1 MFPVSQGKLI
11 WQCYLFGSGQHGT
24 VSSWHSVSLSG
35 TPIYAV
41 RILMHFQA
49 LLHERWQAFDFNLK
63 WTDTVVWP
71 HWTAWSWIVTVINLW
86 SRTSSCWWWMQQV
99 IQNYSKEPSW
109 VGHFWFNKFLKFRSL
124 EPKENL
130 NDQIMNYKL
139 CSCIMARFSSSPAF
153 KNYFRHKNMTH
164 CTGSVWFI
172 VFVIMKKNSLNLTFL
187 NLFLFL
193 VSFSD

>member
-1 MFPVSQGKLI
+1 MELI
-11 WQCYLFGSGQHGT
+11 
-24 VSSWHSVSLSG
+24 
-35 TPIYAV
+35 
-41 RILMHFQA
+41 
-49 LLHERWQAFDFNLK
+49 LK
-63 WTDTVVWP
+63 WTDIVFLP

-139 CSCIMARFSSSPAF
+139 CSCIMQTWHVFQIFQLFKKFSCRKYDSSHW
-153 KNYFRHKNMTH
+153 K
-164 CTGSVWFI
+164 
-172 VFVIMKKNSLNLTFL
+172 SLIYRRNQ
-187 NLFLFL
+187 
-193 VSFSD
+193 SFSRSMWMIFTEKPNHWKEFAE

>member
-1 MFPVSQGKLI
+1 MELI
-11 WQCYLFGSGQHGT
+11 
-24 VSSWHSVSLSG
+24 
-35 TPIYAV
+35 
-41 RILMHFQA
+41 
-49 LLHERWQAFDFNLK
+49 LK
-63 WTDTVVWP
+63 WTDIVFLP

-139 CSCIMARFSSSPAF
+139 CSCIMQTLHVFQMLQLFRQKRWVKSWLMARGDTIILIKKIWLGFFWKMHQRAHRGRLYIR
-153 KNYFRHKNMTH
+153 KNK
-164 CTGSVWFI
+164 I
-172 VFVIMKKNSLNLTFL
+172 IPLKAL
-187 NLFLFL
+187 
-193 VSFSD
+193 

>member
-1 MFPVSQGKLI
+1 MTLQRLVLPVSPGKLI
-11 WQCYLFGSGQHGT
+11 WQCYLFGSSQHGT
-24 VSSWHSVSLSG
+24 VLSG
-35 TPIYAV
+35 SSIFVV
-41 RILMHFQA
+41 RIFMHFQA
-49 LLHERWQAFDFNLK
+49 LLYERWLAFDFNLK

-153 KNYFRHKNMTH
+153 KNNFRHKI
-164 CTGSVWFI
+164 WLI
-172 VFVIMKKNSLNLTFL
+172 VLEVFDLSFVSIIF
-187 NLFLFL
+187 
-193 VSFSD
+193 

>member
-1 MFPVSQGKLI
+1 MELI
-11 WQCYLFGSGQHGT
+11 
-24 VSSWHSVSLSG
+24 
-35 TPIYAV
+35 
-41 RILMHFQA
+41 
-49 LLHERWQAFDFNLK
+49 LK
-63 WTDTVVWP
+63 WTDIVFLP

-139 CSCIMARFSSSPAF
+139 CSCMMQTWHVFQIFQLFKKFSCRKYDSSHW
-153 KNYFRHKNMTH
+153 KCLIYRRNQ
-164 CTGSVWFI
+164 
-172 VFVIMKKNSLNLTFL
+172 
-187 NLFLFL
+187 
-193 VSFSD
+193 SFSRSMWMIFIEKPNHGKEFAE